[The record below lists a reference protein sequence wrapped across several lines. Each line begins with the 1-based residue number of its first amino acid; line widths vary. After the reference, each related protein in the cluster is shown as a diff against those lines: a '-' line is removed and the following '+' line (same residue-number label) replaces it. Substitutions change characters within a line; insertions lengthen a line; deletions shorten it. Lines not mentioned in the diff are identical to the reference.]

1 MDKNILSKIEKIF
14 IRQKEILNFDFD
26 QPEIRSNKI
35 ENIVADEVQH
45 EAPEVRQRVHSELLG
60 LGPIDSLLLD
70 TEITEILVNRYDEI
84 FFEKSGLLI
93 RHTDHFFSEGSY
105 TNTLDRLAQQAGTY
119 FNREKPFIEVQL
131 GRMRI
136 TIIFSEI
143 SRGSSLLSIRLQP
156 SYVWTFAELLR
167 SGWCSENQYRLT
179 QEIFKAKKNFLVVG
193 GTGSGK
199 TSLLQ
204 SFISQLSNT
213 ERGVVIED
221 TQELQIAQS
230 ACVSLLTREDPSHV
244 VPDINMDDLLK
255 RALRLRPDRLI
266 IGEIRG
272 AEAKSLLM
280 AMATG
285 HEGSFGSL
293 HARTAEEAI
302 LRLEMLIQMGAPQWS
317 IYSIR
322 RLIGMTIQNIFV
334 VHKKNGR
341 RCLQGIYQISSIEEN
356 GPTLYKLDE

>member
-14 IRQKEILNFDFD
+14 TKQKEILSFDFD
-26 QPEIRSNKI
+26 RPEIRSNQI
-35 ENIVADEVQH
+35 ESIIATEVQH
-45 EAPEVRQRVHSELLG
+45 EIPEIRQRVHSELLG

-70 TEITEILVNRYDEI
+70 ATITEILVNRYDEI
-84 FFEKSGLLI
+84 FFEKNGILI
-93 RHTDHFFSEGSY
+93 KHTDHFFSEISY
-105 TNTLDRLAQQAGTY
+105 ANTLDRLAQQAGTY
-119 FNREKPFIEVQL
+119 FNREKPFIEAQI
-131 GRMRI
+131 GRMRV

-143 SRGSSLLSIRLQP
+143 SRGNSLLSIRLQP
-156 SYVWTFAELLR
+156 DYIWTFADLLKTD
-167 SGWCSENQYRLT
+167 WCSEKQYSLT
-179 QEIFKAKKNFLVVG
+179 QEIFKKKKNFLVVG

-204 SFISQLSNT
+204 SFISQLSIT
-213 ERGVVIED
+213 ERGVIIED

-230 ACVSLLTREDPSHV
+230 GCVSLLTREDPSHV
-244 VPDINMDDLLK
+244 VPDITMDDLLK

-302 LRLEMLIQMGAPQWS
+302 LRLEMLIQIGAPQWS
-317 IYSIR
+317 IHSIR
-322 RLIGMTIQNIFV
+322 RLIGMTIHNIFV
-334 VHKKNGR
+334 VHKKNGK
-341 RCLQGIYQISSIEEN
+341 RCLEGIYQISSIEEV

>member
-14 IRQKEILNFDFD
+14 IKQKEVLNFDFD
-26 QPEIRSNKI
+26 QPEIRSHQI
-35 ENIVADEVQH
+35 ENIVAEEVQH
-45 EAPEVRQRVHSELLG
+45 EAPEIKQRVHSELLG

-70 TEITEILVNRYDEI
+70 PEVTEILVNRYDEI
-84 FFEKSGLLI
+84 FFEKNGILTK
-93 RHTDHFFSEGSY
+93 HADHFFSEGSY

-119 FNREKPFIEVQL
+119 CNREKPFIEAQM

-143 SRGSSLLSIRLQP
+143 SRGNSLLSIRLQP
-156 SYVWTFAELLR
+156 NYIWNFTKLVK
-167 SGWCSENQYRLT
+167 SGWCTESQYEMT
-179 QEIFKAKKNFLVVG
+179 QNIFKEKKNFLVVG

-213 ERGVVIED
+213 ERGVIIED
-221 TQELQIAQS
+221 TQELQLAQS
-230 ACVSLLTREDPSHV
+230 GCVSLLTREDPTHV

-322 RLIGMTIQNIFV
+322 RLIGMTIHNIFV
-334 VHKKNGR
+334 VHKKNGK
-341 RCLQGIYQISSIEEN
+341 RCLEGIYQMSSVEES